1 VSTFFSLLFLFLFL
15 FAPRATFAGFITNP
29 DELNRQGVSFT
40 WSDVRSKTLRI
51 VAEYSGENGT
61 PQQVSLGS
69 GFLISPHGLFVTA
82 YHVMKFCLADVRT
95 TTGLAGSVDC
105 SSSHNRIRYR
115 AYNGERPFDIEVV
128 SHLSETDSTSG
139 KDTHTPDEIIKQR
152 DFIIAQLRGASDR
165 LFSHWQLR
173 DYEQSII
180 DPTAAHADFQLIPL
194 RPPKQV
200 FIAGYPKD
208 RDLVISEGFLNL
220 TEKQRRGYFAAN
232 YDVYSQRYLQ
242 SHGLGGETRWGMG
255 VQNHMS
261 GGPVVDSSGYL
272 VGVVVNGNDHTA
284 GVLSIENVLSTF
296 FSRSGKAEDHPA
308 VLLSPTQTPLY
319 LRY

>member
-1 VSTFFSLLFLFLFL
+1 
-15 FAPRATFAGFITNP
+15 
-29 DELNRQGVSFT
+29 
-40 WSDVRSKTLRI
+40 
-51 VAEYSGENGT
+51 
-61 PQQVSLGS
+61 
-69 GFLISPHGLFVTA
+69 
-82 YHVMKFCLADVRT
+82 MKFCLADVRT
-95 TTGLAGSVDC
+95 TSALASSVDC
-105 SSSHNRIRYR
+105 SNSHNRIRYL

-139 KDTHTPDEIIKQR
+139 KDIHTPDEIIKQR
-152 DFIIAQLRGASDR
+152 DFIIAKLRGASDR

-180 DPTAAHADFQLIPL
+180 DPTAARADFQLIPL

-208 RDLVISEGFLNL
+208 RNLVISEGFLNL

-242 SHGLGGETRWGMG
+242 SHGLGIETRWGMG

-272 VGVVVNGNDHTA
+272 VGVVVNGNNQTA

>member
-1 VSTFFSLLFLFLFL
+1 VSTFFSFLFLIL
-15 FAPRATFAGFITNP
+15 LLCQYGAAFADFITSP
-29 DELNRQGVSFT
+29 DELTRQGVSFT

-51 VAEYSGENGT
+51 VAEYFAENGSS
-61 PQQVSLGS
+61 QQVNLGS
-69 GFLISPHGLFVTA
+69 GFLISPDGLFVTA
-82 YHVMKFCLADVRT
+82 YHVMKFCLADVKST
-95 TTGLAGSVDC
+95 SALASSVDC
-105 SSSHNRIRYR
+105 SNSNKRLRYR
-115 AYNGERPFDIEVV
+115 AYNAERSFDIEVV

-152 DFIIAQLRGASDR
+152 DFIIAKLRGPSDR

-173 DYEQSII
+173 DYEQSLI
-180 DPTAAHADFQLIPL
+180 DTGAARTDFQLIPL

-220 TEKQRRGYFAAN
+220 TEKERRGYFAAN

-242 SHGLGGETRWGMG
+242 SHGLGIETRWGMG

-272 VGVVVNGNDHTA
+272 VGVVVNGNDQTA

>member
-1 VSTFFSLLFLFLFL
+1 
-15 FAPRATFAGFITNP
+15 
-29 DELNRQGVSFT
+29 
-40 WSDVRSKTLRI
+40 
-51 VAEYSGENGT
+51 
-61 PQQVSLGS
+61 
-69 GFLISPHGLFVTA
+69 
-82 YHVMKFCLADVRT
+82 
-95 TTGLAGSVDC
+95 
-105 SSSHNRIRYR
+105 
-115 AYNGERPFDIEVV
+115 
-128 SHLSETDSTSG
+128 
-139 KDTHTPDEIIKQR
+139 
-152 DFIIAQLRGASDR
+152 
-165 LFSHWQLR
+165 LR
-173 DYEQSII
+173 DYEQSVI
-180 DPTAAHADFQLIPL
+180 DPTAAGADFQLIPL

-242 SHGLGGETRWGMG
+242 SHGLGIKTRWGMG

-272 VGVVVNGNDHTA
+272 VGVVVNGNDQTA